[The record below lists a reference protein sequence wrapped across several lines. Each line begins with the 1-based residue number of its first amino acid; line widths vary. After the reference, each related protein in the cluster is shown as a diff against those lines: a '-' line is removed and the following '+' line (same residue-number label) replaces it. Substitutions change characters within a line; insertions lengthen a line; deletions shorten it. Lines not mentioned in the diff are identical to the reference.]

1 MNHMY
6 DAVMKMEQLLGSY
19 ERLIGDV
26 SDYMRENGIDYTDDN
41 SVHPAIMVYDEAGR
55 IYSRL
60 LHTRRL
66 EDLLRLEGEYNFMNA
81 MVAEMKAG
89 AWTGLLT
96 DGKYSTKAV

>member
-1 MNHMY
+1 
-6 DAVMKMEQLLGSY
+6 
-19 ERLIGDV
+19 
-26 SDYMRENGIDYTDDN
+26 MRENGIDYTDDN

-96 DGKYSTKAV
+96 DGKYSTTAV

>member
-6 DAVMKMEQLLGSY
+6 DAVMKMEQLLESY

-66 EDLLRLEGEYNFMNA
+66 EDLLRLEGEYNECHGGRNESRCVDRFAHGRKIQHESCIM
-81 MVAEMKAG
+81 
-89 AWTGLLT
+89 
-96 DGKYSTKAV
+96 

>member
-6 DAVMKMEQLLGSY
+6 DAVMKMEQLMESY
-19 ERLIGDV
+19 ERLIGEV
-26 SDYMRENGIDYTDDN
+26 SAYMKENGIDYTDDH

-60 LHTRRL
+60 LQTRKL
-66 EDLLRLEGEYNFMNA
+66 EDLLRLEGEYNFMSA

-96 DGKYSTKAV
+96 RRTYDTKAM